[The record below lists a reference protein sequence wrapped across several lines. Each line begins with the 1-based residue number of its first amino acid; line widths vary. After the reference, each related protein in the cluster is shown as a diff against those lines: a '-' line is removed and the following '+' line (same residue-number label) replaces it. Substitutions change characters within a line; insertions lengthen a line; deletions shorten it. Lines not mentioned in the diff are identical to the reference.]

1 MAPSRGR
8 EIREDKG
15 VSLEKSLL
23 VARLM
28 QDKKAQDVVVLDLR
42 ELASFTDYFV
52 ICTGRSDRQV
62 QAIAEHL
69 EMELRAL
76 TFRPTA
82 VEGLGAAR
90 WVLMD
95 LGDVVVH
102 IFQKEVREFYD
113 LEGLWSDAPRLDL
126 PPEFQSAG
134 VEEEEDIG
142 TEST

>member
-82 VEGLGAAR
+82 VEGLGEAR

-134 VEEEEDIG
+134 VEDEEDIG